1 MSSIDE
7 LIRKAMEEGK
17 FDNLPGKGKPLA
29 MDDNP
34 HEDPEWSL
42 AYHVLR
48 NGGFSL
54 PWIEARQ
61 SIQEDLAVARQA
73 LLRSWQWREAALTRK
88 QPHEQVEA
96 EWQRAVQTFKEAV
109 DLLNKR
115 ITEYNLQAP
124 ANRFQL
130 PRLQITQELQ
140 AIMDSPGSAE

>member
-17 FDNLPGKGKPLA
+17 FDDLPGKGKPLPL
-29 MDDNP
+29 DDNP

-61 SIQEDLAVARQA
+61 AIENDLAAARQA
-73 LLRSWQWREAALTRK
+73 LQRTWQWREAALQRSQT
-88 QPHEQVEA
+88 QEQVET
-96 EWQRAVQTFKEAV
+96 EWQRAVQTFGEAV
-109 DLLNKR
+109 VALNKR
-115 ITEYNLQAP
+115 IQEYNLQAP
-124 ANRFQL
+124 ADPFQL
-130 PRLQITQELQ
+130 QRLVMARELQ
-140 AIMDSPGSAE
+140 AITNPAASSE

>member
-17 FDNLPGKGKPLA
+17 FDDLPGKGKPLQ

-61 SIQEDLAVARQA
+61 AIENDLAAARQA
-73 LLRSWQWREAALTRK
+73 LQRSWQWREDALQRN
-88 QPHEQVEA
+88 QPHGQVEA
-96 EWQRAVQTFKEAV
+96 DWQRAVQVFGEAV
-109 DLLNKR
+109 ASINKR
-115 ITEYNLQAP
+115 IQEYNLQAP
-124 ANRFQL
+124 ADRLHLQHLNL
-130 PRLQITQELQ
+130 PRELQ
-140 AIMDSPGSAE
+140 RVTNPDSSNE